1 MEEIDSRLELA
12 GRPAGLSVEEFVG
25 LNTLLVGLVT
35 ALSIGISAAG
45 KFPIWLSII
54 LIFISVRFPMEIIKN
69 GAKQGRDRMRKDVI
83 DLGARLES
91 GTTAGLPIIRMLEW
105 ASEGDSLLAKELRQM
120 ASEVRMGKPL
130 YTVFSRIGI
139 RYDIPEADELT
150 LLIKHADQQG
160 VEIARH
166 LRSLNRDFRTRQE
179 VEMNNEAAKIKP
191 KVTMVLV
198 LAAIVATWALVAGPP
213 VQRALEQGFFN
224 FGTF

>member
-1 MEEIDSRLELA
+1 
-12 GRPAGLSVEEFVG
+12 
-25 LNTLLVGLVT
+25 
-35 ALSIGISAAG
+35 
-45 KFPIWLSII
+45 
-54 LIFISVRFPMEIIKN
+54 
-69 GAKQGRDRMRKDVI
+69 
-83 DLGARLES
+83 
-91 GTTAGLPIIRMLEW
+91 MLEW

-120 ASEVRMGKPL
+120 VSEVRMGKPF
-130 YTVFSRIGI
+130 YTVFSRIGM

-160 VEIARH
+160 VEVARH